1 MVMASCM
8 RILEEKRSE
17 KSSTEMYTKISDL
30 EDNFDV
36 VKKDI
41 KDIKKSIQL
50 LISTITKK

>member
-1 MVMASCM
+1 MASCM